1 MWLVITPI
9 NEYLDQEEKETND
22 NSSNVPDTQLTFVK
36 QDDAVEVGKS
46 FTPVDIAVSVP
57 NDFDAFVKPG
67 TMQNIMILPDDEF
80 DEVVQADLQ
89 VIKQAWVTMEKGE
102 KPFTPIISK
111 SQKKK
116 IKQLARSV
124 GQSYNTLSKGDTSH

>member
-1 MWLVITPI
+1 
-9 NEYLDQEEKETND
+9 
-22 NSSNVPDTQLTFVK
+22 
-36 QDDAVEVGKS
+36 
-46 FTPVDIAVSVP
+46 VP

-67 TMQNIMILPDDEF
+67 TMQNIMILPDDEI